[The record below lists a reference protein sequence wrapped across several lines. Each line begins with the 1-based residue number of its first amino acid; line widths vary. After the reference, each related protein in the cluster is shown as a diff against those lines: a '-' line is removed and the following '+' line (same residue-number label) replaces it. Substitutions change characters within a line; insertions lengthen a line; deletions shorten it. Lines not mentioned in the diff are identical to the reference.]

1 MRAKIDEPK
10 GTDFNE
16 FPLLQQTF
24 IKAGI
29 EDTETVNNGGS
40 SKTVFF
46 FLIIKYMLRTY
57 SDGMQS

>member
-1 MRAKIDEPK
+1 MRARIDEPK

-16 FPLLQQTF
+16 FSLLQQTF

-40 SKTVFF
+40 SKPDFF
-46 FLIIKYMLRTY
+46 YN
-57 SDGMQS
+57 

>member
-1 MRAKIDEPK
+1 MRARIDEPK

-16 FPLLQQTF
+16 FSLLQQTF

-40 SKTVFF
+40 SKTDFF
-46 FLIIKYMLRTY
+46 IIK
-57 SDGMQS
+57 

>member
-1 MRAKIDEPK
+1 MRARIDEPK

-40 SKTVFF
+40 SKTGF

-57 SDGMQS
+57 SDGTQS